1 MTNPPTS
8 YTTSWD
14 TTHIIAMPFAR
25 TAAIRRSYSFSIQ
38 LHLPGFA
45 TALLRIAA
53 ISPGK
58 PARNFPA
65 HAIQPP
71 PSRPPSTRTGG
82 CLRAASDGF
91 YDPIVQT
98 LCRDCGR
105 RPHPDTEACPACG
118 SARVLRHGELHD
130 LSIAHLD
137 CDAFYAA
144 IEKRDRP
151 ELRDVPVIVGGRH
164 RGVVAACCYIARTY
178 GVRSAMPMFKAL
190 EACPEA
196 AVIKPDMKKYT
207 TVGGEVRAMMLGLTP
222 LVEPL
227 SIDEAFMDLSG
238 TESLHRASPAGTL
251 AKLARRVE
259 DELSI
264 TVSIGLSYNKFLAK
278 IASDLDKPRGFAV
291 IGRSEARAFLAGK
304 PVGLLWGVGAAM
316 RKRLERDGIKL
327 IGELTRLDEAELV
340 ARYGKIG
347 GRLHQCAR
355 GEDDRP
361 VDPHRETKSISSEIT
376 LDEDLSDADALR
388 PILWRLAETVARRLK
403 KAGLAGGGVTLKLK
417 TAEFRIVTR
426 ACRLNTATQSAEEMF
441 RAAEPLLAREA
452 DGRAFRLIGI
462 GAHDLIEA
470 GRVVQGDL
478 FGAGPADNKID
489 KALDAVRDKFGD
501 DAIVRGRG
509 FGTKLVRQGPSKV
522 E

>member
-1 MTNPPTS
+1 M
-8 YTTSWD
+8 
-14 TTHIIAMPFAR
+14 
-25 TAAIRRSYSFSIQ
+25 
-38 LHLPGFA
+38 
-45 TALLRIAA
+45 
-53 ISPGK
+53 
-58 PARNFPA
+58 
-65 HAIQPP
+65 
-71 PSRPPSTRTGG
+71 
-82 CLRAASDGF
+82 
-91 YDPIVQT
+91 
-98 LCRDCGR
+98 
-105 RPHPDTEACPACG
+105 
-118 SARVLRHGELHD
+118 
-130 LSIAHLD
+130 
-137 CDAFYAA
+137 
-144 IEKRDRP
+144 
-151 ELRDVPVIVGGRH
+151 IVGGRH

-190 EACPEA
+190 EACPD
-196 AVIKPDMKKYT
+196 AVVVKPDMKKYT
-207 TVGGEVRAMMLGLTP
+207 AVGAEVRAMMLGLTP

-251 AKLARRVE
+251 AGLARRVE

-291 IGRSEARAFLAGK
+291 IGCVEARSFLAGK

-316 RKRLERDGIKL
+316 RKRLARDGITL
-327 IGELTRLDEAELV
+327 I
-340 ARYGKIG
+340 
-347 GRLHQCAR
+347 

-361 VDPHRETKSISSEIT
+361 VDPKREGKSLSSEIT

-478 FGAGPADNKID
+478 FGAGRADNKID

>member
-1 MTNPPTS
+1 ME
-8 YTTSWD
+8 
-14 TTHIIAMPFAR
+14 
-25 TAAIRRSYSFSIQ
+25 
-38 LHLPGFA
+38 
-45 TALLRIAA
+45 
-53 ISPGK
+53 
-58 PARNFPA
+58 
-65 HAIQPP
+65 
-71 PSRPPSTRTGG
+71 
-82 CLRAASDGF
+82 
-91 YDPIVQT
+91 T
-98 LCRDCGR
+98 LCRDCGH
-105 RPHPDTEACPACG
+105 RPLPDAGACPACG
-118 SARVLRHGELHD
+118 SARVRCHAELHG
-130 LSIAHLD
+130 LTIAHLD

-151 ELRDVPVIVGGRH
+151 ELRDRPVIVGGRH

-196 AVIKPDMKKYT
+196 AVIKPDMKKYVA
-207 TVGGEVRAMMLGLTP
+207 VGREVRAMMLALTP

-238 TESLHRASPAGTL
+238 TESLHRASAAETL

-259 DELSI
+259 DALSI

-291 IGRSEARAFLAGK
+291 IGRAEARAFLAGQ
-304 PVGLLWGVGAAM
+304 PVSLLWGVGAAM
-316 RKRLERDGIKL
+316 QRRLAQDGITL
-327 IGELTRLDEAELV
+327 IGELARLDEAALI

-347 GRLHQCAR
+347 RRLYRCAR

-361 VDPHRETKSISSEIT
+361 VDPTREAKSVSSEIT
-376 LDEDLSDADALR
+376 LDEDLSDPEMLR
-388 PILWRLAETVARRLK
+388 PILWRLAETVARRMK

-417 TAEFRIVTR
+417 TADFCIVTR
-426 ACRLNTATQSAEEMF
+426 AKRLNTATQSADEMF
-441 RAAEPLLAREA
+441 RAAAPLLAREA

-462 GAHDLIEA
+462 GAHNLAPA
-470 GRVVQGDL
+470 GQVVQGDL

-489 KALDAVRDKFGD
+489 EALDAVRDKFGE

-509 FGTKLVRQGPSKV
+509 FGTTLVRQGPSKV